1 MGELELPT
9 RKLIKDAAMNS
20 QLIRRCV
27 LDERDV
33 MNTWRHLF
41 HGKELTSDSL
51 AKAEALLDGVSGE
64 SPLHIRLAKELE
76 EIQKLQRKK

>member
-1 MGELELPT
+1 M
-9 RKLIKDAAMNS
+9 
-20 QLIRRCV
+20 

-33 MNTWRHLF
+33 MNSWRMLF
-41 HGKELTSDSL
+41 QGKEITTESL

-76 EIQKLQRKK
+76 EIRKLQQQK